1 MVCTKQQTYR
11 RDKVC
16 AACRPSAR
24 ANNVKKINAA
34 RKGATGP
41 LVEALSATEVS
52 ATPALGNAGA
62 SQLEVRAATRA
73 PAPHCQ
79 LTCKDTRC
87 PKKLAGIRC
96 QTRRRLNGVPSCLGQ
111 LVGNRP
117 GGGLMGGAL
126 GNHLKKQEKQRSK
139 CLDVDFDTLIPSN
152 FDPFHE
158 EREELRAERDAVCRE
173 RRWVEERSRQLLEH
187 RQGYSLAAAKA
198 NLKAN
203 PLDNVILRLLA

>member
-1 MVCTKQQTYR
+1 MACTKQQTYR

-34 RKGATGP
+34 LKGVTGP
-41 LVEALSATEVS
+41 LVEALSVIEVS
-52 ATPALGNAGA
+52 ATPALGNVGGP
-62 SQLEVRAATRA
+62 QLEVRAATRA

-126 GNHLKKQEKQRSK
+126 RYHLRKQEKQRSK

-158 EREELRAERDAVCRE
+158 ERGKNCAQRGTQCAGRGDGSRSDRDSCRSIGRDTALPQ
-173 RRWVEERSRQLLEH
+173 RRRT
-187 RQGYSLAAAKA
+187 
-198 NLKAN
+198 
-203 PLDNVILRLLA
+203 